1 LRDVKLFTS
10 VRRDLGYSSGTVV
23 QYAHNGRKFD
33 SDLFLI
39 KQRGS
44 IMWTRDELVSYSF
57 LFAVTVAG
65 LGLVALAFG

>member
-1 LRDVKLFTS
+1 
-10 VRRDLGYSSGTVV
+10 V